1 MKRTACAALAVT
13 LSAMHSIV
21 LRSQTATGTGRV
33 IAVHSVGVTSVR
45 FSADGATLASAD
57 LTGAIE
63 LRRAVD
69 WKRLRVLHHGTEVYA
84 LAFSADGKT
93 LVSSGGDS
101 VIAVWEVATG
111 KRIRSIRE
119 ARRSLAVAFGPSD
132 ELLVGT
138 EDGIVHFINPVSGVE
153 RRTLRTDGAVWS
165 LAASRD
171 GALLATGL
179 PLRVWSYGDI
189 TMRYKPSTLGQL
201 GVAFA
206 RDGRRLVSAESTGG
220 AVLWNLGDSLS
231 YVPLRALVDKRAN
244 GPRGLET
251 FSVNMPIASVDISG
265 DGTRV
270 VGGST
275 SGDVYVWTAPVGG
288 NSPPSPD
295 RWSGHTMSVTAIA
308 LSPDERIVVTGSL
321 DRSVRVWPAK

>member
-1 MKRTACAALAVT
+1 MNRTAFAALAVT

-21 LRSQTATGTGRV
+21 LQSQTGAGTGRV
-33 IAVHSVGVTSVR
+33 IAIHAAGVTSVR

-63 LRRAVD
+63 LRRAAD
-69 WKRLRVLHHGTEVYA
+69 WTRLRVLHHGAEVYA

-111 KRIRSIRE
+111 KRIQSIRE
-119 ARRSLAVAFGPSD
+119 ARRSLALTYSPSG
-132 ELLVGT
+132 ELLIGS
-138 EDGIVHFINPVSGVE
+138 EDGIVHFINPANGVE
-153 RRTLRTDGAVWS
+153 RRTLRTDAAVWS
-165 LAASRD
+165 LAVSRD

-179 PLRVWSYGDI
+179 PLRVWNYGDL
-189 TMRYKPSTLGQL
+189 TMRYKPTTLGQL

-206 RDGRRLVSAESTGG
+206 RDGRRLASAESTGG
-220 AVLWNLGDSLS
+220 AVLWILGDSVS
-231 YVPLRALVDKRAN
+231 YIPLRALIEKRAN
-244 GPRGLET
+244 GPRGPEP
-251 FSVNMPIASVDISG
+251 FSVNMPIASVDITG

-275 SGDVYVWTAPVGG
+275 SGDVYVWAVPVGG

-308 LSPDERIVVTGSL
+308 LSPDDRTVVTGSL